1 MKNNVLRSIGVLL
14 LAFVVNGL
22 LSVVT
27 DFILESI
34 GVLPDPSKGLFETWA
49 ILLVLFYRGAYT
61 IFTGFL
67 IARLAPSK
75 AMLHALILGVI
86 GTMIV
91 LLAMTNPTVAEK
103 APMWYGYTLAAT
115 TIPCMMFG
123 VVIHKSWSMDSVE
136 R

>member
-49 ILLVLFYRGAYT
+49 ISLVLFYRGAYT
-61 IFTGFL
+61 IFTGYL

-75 AMLHALILGVI
+75 PVLHAFILGVI
-86 GTMIV
+86 GTVIV
-91 LLAMTNPTVAEK
+91 LLAMTNPEVAAK
-103 APMWYGYTLAAT
+103 APVWYGYTLAAI
-115 TIPCMMFG
+115 TIPCMIFG
-123 VVIHKSWSMDSVE
+123 VVMGKSWKPAKLDA
-136 R
+136 

>member
-1 MKNNVLRSIGVLL
+1 MKNNVLKGIGVLL

-34 GVLPDPSKGLFETWA
+34 GVLPDPSEGLFETWA

-61 IFTGFL
+61 ILTGFL

-75 AMLHALILGVI
+75 PRLHALILGVI
-86 GTMIV
+86 GTMTV
-91 LLAMTNPTVAEK
+91 LLAMTNPTVAGK
-103 APMWYGYTLAAT
+103 APMWYGYTLAAI
-115 TIPCMMFG
+115 TIPCMIFG
-123 VVIHKSWSMDSVE
+123 VVINKSWTLDNVE

>member
-1 MKNNVLRSIGVLL
+1 MKNNVLKSIGVLL

-22 LSVVT
+22 LSAVT

-49 ILLVLFYRGAYT
+49 LLLVLFYRGAYA
-61 IFTGFL
+61 IFTGYL

-75 AMLHALILGVI
+75 PMLHALILGVI

-103 APMWYGYTLAAT
+103 APMWYGYTLAAI

-123 VVIHKSWSMDSVE
+123 VVINKSWSADTQA